1 MQEYLKSIVY
11 ALIISEIL
19 VIFLQDN
26 VFKKYLRIIV
36 SLALMLIILQPLIGY
51 LFGQRDFTVKI
62 PNAEQK
68 SYLEENNI
76 NMYQQYLAEI
86 MERNGFNGE

>member
-19 VIFLQDN
+19 VIFLPDN

-51 LFGQRDFTVKI
+51 LFGQRDFTVNI

>member
-19 VIFLQDN
+19 VIFLPDH

-36 SLALMLIILQPLIGY
+36 SLALMLILQPLIGY
-51 LFGQRDFTVKI
+51 LFGQRDFTAKI
-62 PNAEQK
+62 PNVEQK